1 MFGRMMIE
9 LSEIGN
15 VQKDV
20 LILGKANLFD
30 FDF

>member
-1 MFGRMMIE
+1 MIE

-30 FDF
+30 FDFDF